1 MVKFGDKHDTFTMK
15 INKVYERVRKT
26 ATRKWTGP
34 AKTGLPNGKSLP
46 EDYSP
51 GSHTSGTEEFSPSME
66 FSDDCV
72 DGEDVPALPLDVED
86 GAANG
91 EKDEPQYYRGSPRV
105 VFFDEEVLV
114 RRVRPVYQIGGQIDR
129 RILWYQEDEYK
140 EIMWKARRLVKRA
153 LNDEENT
160 NNKEKYCLRGLEHVT
175 NSITRRTKQNLDGR
189 EAVLDEQCLQFQNEV
204 FPLDDNKIASVY
216 LPFTKSHR
224 TEAIERGN
232 WDAQEVELYQQA
244 PSSTSSSRSTRT
256 SNCSHSSHSSLQTP
270 KTPRNSFTSS
280 STFKSPT
287 SPASPSLINKPGMM
301 FTYGV
306 DKTIQYPAGMKL
318 ETI

>member
-1 MVKFGDKHDTFTMK
+1 MK
-15 INKVYERVRKT
+15 INKVYQRVRRT

-46 EDYSP
+46 EDWSP
-51 GSHTSGTEEFSPSME
+51 GSGTSSTTEFSPSME
-66 FSDDCV
+66 FSDDCL
-72 DGEDVPALPLDVED
+72 DDEDLPALPLDVED
-86 GAANG
+86 DVGG
-91 EKDEPQYYRGSPRV
+91 EEDEPQYYRGSPRV

-114 RRVRPVYQIGGQIDR
+114 RRVRPVYQIGGTIDR

-189 EAVLDEQCLQFQNEV
+189 EAVLDEQCLQFQKEV

-224 TEAIERGN
+224 AEAIERAN
-232 WDAQEVELYQQA
+232 WDAQEVQLYHQT
-244 PSSTSSSRSTRT
+244 PSSTSSRSQRT
-256 SNCSHSSHSSLQTP
+256 LHSSHSSHSSLLQTP
-270 KTPRNSFTSS
+270 QTPRNSFSASS
-280 STFKSPT
+280 SSLN

-301 FTYGV
+301 FTYGA
-306 DKTIQYPAGMKL
+306 DKTIQYPAAMKL